1 MAASPPAAAPAESN
15 DVPVL
20 EPHPDAG
27 TGHLAA
33 KIARV
38 AGCVGTLTK
47 DGKVTG
53 GGRGFSYATHGQMA
67 AALTPLLMAEG
78 IAVFPTAVR
87 VMESHPFQLDGD
99 KYGWRWLTSI
109 EVTWTVTDGETSFV
123 VTTLGKSVDTNGSEK
138 DTNQAMTF
146 ARINLYK
153 SLFHLTETGEDPE
166 QKGTARAG
174 DTTGELPDLS
184 DATVNGRVVILG
196 QGTIALEYDIL
207 PRQPTQAEVNALV
220 RGLGGKWDKG
230 ARHYAIPTEKTEA
243 AVTLA
248 RAIGLTIPDKV
259 RERYPV
265 AEAPAEQGSGDGGDP
280 APKGGDLPT
289 GGTQSDADR
298 RAAEE
303 AGDAAFGEQQTLSGN
318 SAPTTDPPDA

>member
-1 MAASPPAAAPAESN
+1 MAASPPAAAAEPPVDPPAKY
-15 DVPVL
+15 
-20 EPHPDAG
+20 HPDAG

-33 KIARV
+33 KIARI
-38 AGCVGTLTK
+38 AGSVGTLNK
-47 DGKVTG
+47 DGQVTG
-53 GGRGFSYATHGQMA
+53 TRGFSYATHGQMA
-67 AALTPLLMAEG
+67 AALVPLLMAEE
-78 IAVFPTAVR
+78 IAVFPSAIR
-87 VMESHPFQLDGD
+87 VLESHPIQLDGD

-109 EVTWTVTDGETSFV
+109 EVHWTITDGVGTFIVPS
-123 VTTLGKSVDTNGSEK
+123 LGKSIDSNGSEK
-138 DTNQAMTF
+138 DTNQAETF

-153 SLFHLTETGEDPE
+153 TLFHLTETGEDPE
-166 QKGTARAG
+166 QKGTPRAAS
-174 DTTGELPDLS
+174 TGEIPDLEG
-184 DATVNGRVVILG
+184 ATVNGRVVVLG
-196 QGTIALEYDIL
+196 PGTVALAYDIS
-207 PRQPTQAEVNALV
+207 PRDTQAEVNALV
-220 RGLGGKWDKG
+220 RGLGGKWDKP
-230 ARHYAIPTEKTEA
+230 AKHYTIPAENTEA

-265 AEAPAEQGSGDGGDP
+265 AEAPAEQGSGEGGDP

-298 RAAEE
+298 RAAEA